1 MKKTDIHLYFKKWD
15 DAFDEG
21 DWEPEQIVAKLP
33 TFLKFLRKVQS
44 VVAPHEEAIGG
55 ESQPKTIEEQ
65 N

>member
-44 VVAPHEEAIGG
+44 LAAPHEEAIGG